1 MKYPR
6 LYTSLEEFERMELG
20 SSTDWSV
27 GRFLDDVFDDIDVE
41 GTPGTEDEE
50 EEE

>member
-6 LYTSLEEFERMELG
+6 LYTSLEEFERLELG
-20 SSTDWSV
+20 TSNQDWSA
-27 GRFLDDVFDDIDVE
+27 GQFFEDVLEDYATYE
-41 GTPGTEDEE
+41 YEDEE